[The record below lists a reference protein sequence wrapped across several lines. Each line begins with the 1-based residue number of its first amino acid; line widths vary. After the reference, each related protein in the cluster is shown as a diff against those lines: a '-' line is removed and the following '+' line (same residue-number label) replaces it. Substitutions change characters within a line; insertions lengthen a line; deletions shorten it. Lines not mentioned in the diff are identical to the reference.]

1 MKKLTAAVLA
11 AALTLGCAST
21 AFANEAID
29 DAIELNQYNFEEK
42 EAVSGRFLNLLASYP
57 GETAT
62 WQTEDYAFTFRS
74 EDVPEELDDRS
85 SVNLHM
91 ERIKDRLS
99 IYDKAVG
106 RDTPKYVFKT
116 EAESFKVPFED
127 HPGKQFHAGFHRYT
141 FTVWTAAPGIRAPRP
156 VFSAVKKDVVVAEN
170 GDVSFPMTEGG
181 TYLVSA
187 KPVVSHEGEL
197 RRCSSRWNMNS
208 VAITTSC
215 SPTSRMTPTA
225 TSPTS
230 GKLPDML
237 RQKTKTNRKDRQQ
250 SCRSFFAA
258 KFPDSLKVICKRR
271 FQLCQEPGKISGLIK
286 KQSPDSHLFRNN
298 QILPGVINKNALLRP
313 EVQLVQDIVKD
324 PPVCLAGPQL
334 GRHRHSVKEIIQI
347 IAFQDRPDAVAFV
360 VSHQGDPVFCP
371 ELSEQMEHIRI
382 QFGGPE
388 RIRQE
393 LIVQPL
399 PQRLAEGRPDLRWG
413 HFTQQQ
419 RLIVSP

>member
-1 MKKLTAAVLA
+1 METGVSLMKKLTAAVLA

-116 EAESFKVPFED
+116 EAESFKVPFEMAIRESNFM
-127 HPGKQFHAGFHRYT
+127 PGS
-141 FTVWTAAPGIRAPRP
+141 TVYIYHLDSSTWDQGTQTN

-170 GDVSFPMTEGG
+170 GDISFPMTEGG

-197 RRCSSRWNMNS
+197 EEMLFQVEYEQRGDYDELLTYLKDDPNGYFTNLWEAPGH
-208 VAITTSC
+208 VA
-215 SPTSRMTPTA
+215 
-225 TSPTS
+225 
-230 GKLPDML
+230 
-237 RQKTKTNRKDRQQ
+237 
-250 SCRSFFAA
+250 
-258 KFPDSLKVICKRR
+258 
-271 FQLCQEPGKISGLIK
+271 
-286 KQSPDSHLFRNN
+286 
-298 QILPGVINKNALLRP
+298 
-313 EVQLVQDIVKD
+313 
-324 PPVCLAGPQL
+324 
-334 GRHRHSVKEIIQI
+334 
-347 IAFQDRPDAVAFV
+347 
-360 VSHQGDPVFCP
+360 
-371 ELSEQMEHIRI
+371 
-382 QFGGPE
+382 
-388 RIRQE
+388 
-393 LIVQPL
+393 
-399 PQRLAEGRPDLRWG
+399 AEDED
-413 HFTQQQ
+413 
-419 RLIVSP
+419 

>member
-116 EAESFKVPFED
+116 EAESFKVPFEMTIRESNFM
-127 HPGKQFHAGFHRYT
+127 PGS
-141 FTVWTAAPGIRAPRP
+141 TVYIYRLDSSTWDQGTQTN

-170 GDVSFPMTEGG
+170 GDISFPMTEGG
-181 TYLVSA
+181 T
-187 KPVVSHEGEL
+187 
-197 RRCSSRWNMNS
+197 
-208 VAITTSC
+208 
-215 SPTSRMTPTA
+215 
-225 TSPTS
+225 
-230 GKLPDML
+230 
-237 RQKTKTNRKDRQQ
+237 
-250 SCRSFFAA
+250 
-258 KFPDSLKVICKRR
+258 
-271 FQLCQEPGKISGLIK
+271 
-286 KQSPDSHLFRNN
+286 
-298 QILPGVINKNALLRP
+298 
-313 EVQLVQDIVKD
+313 
-324 PPVCLAGPQL
+324 
-334 GRHRHSVKEIIQI
+334 
-347 IAFQDRPDAVAFV
+347 
-360 VSHQGDPVFCP
+360 
-371 ELSEQMEHIRI
+371 
-382 QFGGPE
+382 
-388 RIRQE
+388 
-393 LIVQPL
+393 
-399 PQRLAEGRPDLRWG
+399 
-413 HFTQQQ
+413 
-419 RLIVSP
+419 

>member
-74 EDVPEELDDRS
+74 EDVPEELDNRS

-116 EAESFKVPFED
+116 EAESFKVPFAIR
-127 HPGKQFHAGFHRYT
+127 PSGKATSCRVPLYT
-141 FTVWTAAPGIRAPRP
+141 FTAWTAVPGIRAPRP
-156 VFSAVKKDVVVAEN
+156 MYSPPSRRMWSLLRMAT
-170 GDVSFPMTEGG
+170 SPSPMTEGG

-197 RRCSSRWNMNS
+197 EEMLFQVEYEQRGDYDELLTYLKDDPNGYFTNLWEAPGH
-208 VAITTSC
+208 VA
-215 SPTSRMTPTA
+215 
-225 TSPTS
+225 
-230 GKLPDML
+230 
-237 RQKTKTNRKDRQQ
+237 
-250 SCRSFFAA
+250 
-258 KFPDSLKVICKRR
+258 
-271 FQLCQEPGKISGLIK
+271 
-286 KQSPDSHLFRNN
+286 
-298 QILPGVINKNALLRP
+298 
-313 EVQLVQDIVKD
+313 
-324 PPVCLAGPQL
+324 
-334 GRHRHSVKEIIQI
+334 
-347 IAFQDRPDAVAFV
+347 
-360 VSHQGDPVFCP
+360 
-371 ELSEQMEHIRI
+371 
-382 QFGGPE
+382 
-388 RIRQE
+388 
-393 LIVQPL
+393 
-399 PQRLAEGRPDLRWG
+399 AEDED
-413 HFTQQQ
+413 
-419 RLIVSP
+419 